1 MIYFIIFQINDRFY
15 MKWIPNLLSSQGL
28 LYTSKDEL
36 EMRVGGLELTYLY
49 LLWEFQRSLRNDDVS
64 FACFW
69 ARLILFINEERD
81 EEASIGGRIARE
93 EESHCLATNQNDDD
107 DGCTFWR
114 RIIIPSH
121 DMFWALNSRY
131 QSFKKITHF

>member
-1 MIYFIIFQINDRFY
+1 

-36 EMRVGGLELTYLY
+36 EMRVWWLGYTLFIP
-49 LLWEFQRSLRNDDVS
+49 LWEFQGSLRNDDVS

-114 RIIIPSH
+114 WIIIPSH

-131 QSFKKITHF
+131 QLLEKITHFLNLSNQMAI

>member
-1 MIYFIIFQINDRFY
+1 MIVSTWSGYRIFSPVKVYFTLLK
-15 MKWIPNLLSSQGL
+15 MSLKWELVAWIYCI
-28 LYTSKDEL
+28 YTLMGVS
-36 EMRVGGLELTYLY
+36 G
-49 LLWEFQRSLRNDDVS
+49 SLRNDDVS

-107 DGCTFWR
+107 DDGCTFWR

-121 DMFWALNSRY
+121 DMFWALNSWY
-131 QSFKKITHF
+131 QSLEKITSF